1 MDQLITEENE
11 EDNDYVVEK
20 LDTDE
25 EDMIANQEIK
35 NDTEELIGE
44 GEEVEKEIDNDL
56 CAQLQSDDED
66 FTPVIKKIKLVC
78 EICN

>member
-25 EDMIANQEIK
+25 EDMMTNQEIK
-35 NDTEELIGE
+35 NDTEELIGD

-66 FTPVIKKIKLVC
+66 FKPVIKKIKLVH